1 MFGNSQVLGGLAS
14 FAAAL
19 INSLLSGLSMKAPFI
34 VCVLCLVAVAVW
46 TMRLADD
53 ANKYLD
59 WKLADKKNFLISSLP
74 GLRRCWPFPYNL

>member
-46 TMRLADD
+46 TMRLAD
-53 ANKYLD
+53 APISTWIGNWLI
-59 WKLADKKNFLISSLP
+59 KKTS
-74 GLRRCWPFPYNL
+74 